1 MPVIFLDFYS
11 NLESK
16 DTNRY
21 YNKNMYSTA
30 LAEQFELINNRLPLN
45 MRFNDLRTFIE
56 NAFPSGLS
64 KRYYISCPN
73 YKREVVQG
81 TYANFLRNVVLR
93 ADGIELSRRLPNN
106 MSVILVGDIVEGG
119 KLKMLSV
126 KGIEL
131 IDEGFTKNGET
142 LIMNSFACSAF
153 EKNAWSIRHIDY
165 NETYFTPNTIL
176 TLIKNNYPVKNFE
189 SVIKF
194 YNTWDKYLKFRE
206 YYLNTQTKRYFT
218 IANIE
223 YKESFSIN
231 RRRYQ
236 RNKDLYDTS
245 LLDSSNEFSKGELI
259 VLEHELEDT
268 EPFHLIRVDLEFNR
282 LKFLE
287 ENIEKGNKKNNRI
300 ESNIRSF
307 ARDNLALSEIP
318 PRDEKYNE
326 QLRNSFQLEQRFKI
340 VKRDIEPD
348 CTDLELKYAKM
359 IKDQLAAIDTVY
371 QKKIEKETAD
381 ATKTKEEELSLIDIQ
396 NVAEYSS
403 ELETRIDLDIE
414 EMSDE
419 IIKRK
424 YSNAVDELKKRLKK
438 ELDQQVNTLSQRL
451 KKEKDQEKQGAIK
464 HQINELKSTY
474 SNEIENA
481 KNRIDIRKMFTER
494 NESLVQKR
502 KTDLDAELKRNLED
516 YSAEFK
522 RQLIDK
528 YQDAYKKEKNTKK
541 QMLEAE
547 LKATIEKRIHLET
560 IVRFSL
566 YFKTDAEN
574 QSGVI
579 NALNNKKLGYLIYNN
594 RAEQAKIDRQRN
606 ALESFFEGNVKNP
619 YLSTFLFAP
628 EELNPNI
635 YQNREWNWFLEK
647 LNDKQ
652 KEAVKRAVS
661 SNGVFLL
668 QGPPGTGKTQV
679 ISEIVGHLVKEGK
692 KVLISSETH
701 KAIDNVFE
709 RLPKIAEIR
718 PIRLMTS
725 QSGKE
730 SEYSPENLVD
740 NLYFNIAEQMK
751 KTIRSY
757 ENFAEYKDKFDV
769 DFKELKM
776 LNQLL
781 TKNKLKS
788 DEISKQ
794 INQSEQS
801 FDALK
806 EERSLA
812 QDKKEAYVYEK
823 DKFINTY
830 KRIQNH
836 HFGYD
841 EDLDMVSIDEYKKVI
856 ESIIDSSIFN
866 SGSLDDFI
874 KIIFTVKPQ
883 EVMNELNL
891 IQSNKDSYELQ
902 GQKQAL
908 VKQIQEL
915 FDLSDGEVTDA
926 IRENQKQLNEIKKKL
941 QNVDDDLD
949 LSGMNIGK
957 IFNSS
962 WLGNNQQTATQLLEE
977 FQTKI
982 LKIKNDFIDRLNSQI
997 QRQDE
1002 KISKINIKIAEIDSK
1017 LKDISN
1023 KISELRENQ
1032 SYHDYQD
1039 SKNKLEIKVENFLK
1053 QFDVVANYKS
1063 IDDALQLIQTEWE
1076 DLEQNFKEKEK
1087 ENQTKIP
1094 VYKKISDYI
1103 QKEEIILEDRKH
1115 YTKPLFDAVNLFGTT
1130 TSSRDR
1136 FDEKSMNELEQY
1148 NLGELDLRK
1157 QGIDVVIIDEVSKSS
1172 FIELLIPIL
1181 YGKTV
1186 ILVGDHRQLPPMY
1199 EYRNFRDEDYE
1210 GLDPDI
1216 INPTINKRYEKM
1228 YEESFFKTL
1237 FEKVPN
1243 DYKIMLTKQYRSHEH
1258 IMNVFNHF
1266 YNKNLE
1272 LGDVAQNSNKKHYLN
1287 IEGNQRLII
1296 EQDKHIYFIDSKEY
1310 ESRSEDSTSIKNT
1323 GEADII
1329 IELLRKIDEAY
1340 QNNKDFNPRV
1350 NKRLRIDE
1358 RMSIGVICTYGDQAQ
1373 LIKQRRIANKLTN
1386 FKSFNENSDSRLI
1399 INTVDDF
1406 QGDER
1411 DIIIVSMVR
1420 NPREPGK
1427 SNPGFI
1433 TAYQRI
1439 NVAFS
1444 RARRLLIIVGN
1455 KDYLIRKGV
1464 IDLPDVMGDSNNDQK
1479 NFRVYEKVIDTIK
1492 TYGKVLDDVD
1502 IIRERGIS
1510 K

>member
-1 MPVIFLDFYS
+1 MV
-11 NLESK
+11 
-16 DTNRY
+16 
-21 YNKNMYSTA
+21 
-30 LAEQFELINNRLPLN
+30 EQFELINNRLPLN
-45 MRFNDLRTFIE
+45 VRFNDLRSFIE
-56 NAFPSGLS
+56 NAFPTGLP
-64 KRYYISCPN
+64 KKYYISCPN

-81 TYANFLRNVVLR
+81 TYANFLRNVVIR
-93 ADGIELSRRLPNN
+93 AEGTEISRRLPNN
-106 MSVILVGDIVEGG
+106 MSIILVGDIVEGER
-119 KLKMLSV
+119 LKRLSV

-131 IDEGFTKNGET
+131 IDEGYTKYGET
-142 LIMNSFACSAF
+142 LILNSYASSSF
-153 EKNAWSIRHIDY
+153 EKGVWSFSPY
-165 NETYFTPNTIL
+165 KPTETYFTPNVIL
-176 TLIKNNYPVKNFE
+176 SIIQNNYPVKNYPD
-189 SVIKF
+189 VIKF
-194 YNTWDKYLKFRE
+194 YHNWDKYLKFRE
-206 YYLNTQTKRYFT
+206 YYLTTQTKRYFT
-218 IANIE
+218 VDNVE
-223 YKESFSIN
+223 YKESYSIN

-236 RNKDLYDTS
+236 RNKDLYDEN
-245 LLDSSNEFSKGELI
+245 LLDSNNEFSKGELI
-259 VLEHELEDT
+259 VLEHELEDS

-287 ENIEKGNKKNNRI
+287 ENVEKGNRKTNKI
-300 ESNIRSF
+300 ESNIRAF
-307 ARDNLALSEIP
+307 ARDNLALSETP
-318 PRDEKYNE
+318 PKDEKYNE

-348 CTDLELKYAKM
+348 CTDLEQKYTKA

-371 QKKIEKETAD
+371 QNKINKETAD
-381 ATKTKEEELSLIDIQ
+381 ATKTKENELSMQSSEALKD
-396 NVAEYSS
+396 YSS
-403 ELETRIDLDIE
+403 LLESQLDNDIKELNDI
-414 EMSDE
+414 
-419 IIKRK
+419 
-424 YSNAVDELKKRLKK
+424 AVKNQYTTAIEDRKKRLKK
-438 ELDQQVNTLSQRL
+438 ELDQQINTLNQRL
-451 KKEKDQEKQGAIK
+451 KKEKDDEKQVVIK
-464 HQINELKSTY
+464 NQIDELKKTY
-474 SNEIENA
+474 ANEIEIA
-481 KNRIDIRKMFTER
+481 YKQIDLRKMFIDR
-494 NESLVQKR
+494 NDALVLKR
-502 KTDLDAELKRNLED
+502 KNELGTELKKNLLD
-516 YSAEFK
+516 YSIEYK
-522 RQLIDK
+522 RRLEVK
-528 YQDAYKKEKNTKK
+528 YQAIVKQEKNTKK
-541 QMLEAE
+541 HTLEEE
-547 LKATIEKRIHLET
+547 LRTMIDKRIHQET

-566 YFKTDAEN
+566 YFKTDADN

-579 NALNNKKLGYLIYNN
+579 NALYNKKLSYLIYNN

-619 YLSTFLFAP
+619 YLSTFLFSP
-628 EELNPNI
+628 EDLNPNI

-769 DFKELKM
+769 EFKELKM
-776 LNQLL
+776 LNQIL

-794 INQSEQS
+794 ISQSEQS

-841 EDLDMVSIDEYKKVI
+841 EDLDMTSIDEYKKTV

-866 SGSLDDFI
+866 STSIDDFI
-874 KIIFTVKPQ
+874 KTVFAVKPQ
-883 EVMNELNL
+883 EVINELNL

-902 GQKQAL
+902 GQKQLL

-926 IRENQKQLNEIKKKL
+926 IRDKQKQLNEIKKKL

-962 WLGNNQQTATQLLEE
+962 WLSNNQQTAIQLLEDL
-977 FQTKI
+977 QTKI
-982 LKIKNDFIDRLNSQI
+982 LQIRNDFNDRLNSQI
-997 QRQDE
+997 QKQED
-1002 KISKINIKIAEIDSK
+1002 KINKINVKIAEIDSK

-1023 KISELRENQ
+1023 TISELRENQ

-1039 SKNKLEIKVENFLK
+1039 SKNKLEIRVENFLK
-1053 QFDVVANYKS
+1053 QFDIVANYKS
-1063 IDDALQLIQTEWE
+1063 IDEALQLIQTEWE
-1076 DLEQNFKEKEK
+1076 DLELNFKEKEK

-1103 QKEEIILEDRKH
+1103 QKEEIILEDRKY
-1115 YTKPLFDAVNLFGTT
+1115 YTKPLFDTVNLFGTT

-1237 FEKVPN
+1237 FEKVPD

-1272 LGDVAQNSNKKHYLN
+1272 LGNVAQNSNKKHYLN

-1502 IIRERGIS
+1502 VIKERGNS